1 MTRIVY
7 SGGRVFDGT
16 GAEPFAADV
25 ATENGLIAE
34 VGAGLDGDEV
44 VDVTG
49 ATVLP
54 GLIDCHVHV
63 MISEMDELTL
73 LHQPFS
79 YQFFQAATN
88 LRKTL
93 HAGITTARD
102 AGGADLGVQRAVEN
116 GLIPGPRL
124 QISITILSQTGGHG
138 DGWLPSGTVS
148 DVFGPHPGRPAGV
161 VDGPD
166 EMRRVA
172 RQLMRAGAQVLKV
185 CTTGGVL
192 SPLDDPRHSQFGVD
206 EVAVLTAE
214 AAAQGRYVM
223 AHAQGAD
230 GIKNA
235 IRAGVRS
242 IEHGIYSDDEA
253 IDLMV
258 QNGTYLVPTMV
269 APLAVIR
276 AAESGVQLPV
286 AVVDKAR
293 EAAAAHLDAVA
304 RAHQAGVRI
313 AMGTDAG
320 VGPHGA
326 NLEELPLLAAA
337 GLSPAEVLA
346 SSTSVAASLLGWG
359 ETLGRIEPGF
369 AADLLV
375 IDGDAFELDTLPS
388 RLRTVVQAG
397 RSIDR

>member
-1 MTRIVY
+1 
-7 SGGRVFDGT
+7 
-16 GAEPFAADV
+16 
-25 ATENGLIAE
+25 
-34 VGAGLDGDEV
+34 
-44 VDVTG
+44 
-49 ATVLP
+49 
-54 GLIDCHVHV
+54 
-63 MISEMDELTL
+63 
-73 LHQPFS
+73 
-79 YQFFQAATN
+79 
-88 LRKTL
+88 
-93 HAGITTARD
+93 
-102 AGGADLGVQRAVEN
+102 
-116 GLIPGPRL
+116 
-124 QISITILSQTGGHG
+124 
-138 DGWLPSGTVS
+138 
-148 DVFGPHPGRPAGV
+148 
-161 VDGPD
+161 
-166 EMRRVA
+166 
-172 RQLMRAGAQVLKV
+172 
-185 CTTGGVL
+185 
-192 SPLDDPRHSQFGVD
+192 
-206 EVAVLTAE
+206 
-214 AAAQGRYVM
+214 M

-242 IEHGIYSDDEA
+242 IEHGIYADDEA

-276 AAESGVQLPV
+276 AAESGVPLPV

>member
-25 ATENGLIAE
+25 ATEDGLIAE

-242 IEHGIYSDDEA
+242 IEHGIYADDEA

-258 QNGTYLVPTMV
+258 QNGTYLVPTMM

-276 AAESGVQLPV
+276 AAESGVPLPV

>member
-25 ATENGLIAE
+25 ATEDGLIAE

-242 IEHGIYSDDEA
+242 IEHGIYADDEA

-276 AAESGVQLPV
+276 AAESGVPLPV